1 MLFFDFE
8 KIFLLAKGN
17 SKSIVQLI
25 RRMVSNP
32 EMCKPLLG
40 MSFIINESII
50 IDNPRKLSDRQLAE
64 YLGILS
70 FRSYAEYKFTG
81 DSSLDMQYLPTW
93 VHKSVVEENPLIA
106 INKSKLTFIEE
117 IKYG

>member
-17 SKSIVQLI
+17 SKSIVHLI
-25 RRMVSNP
+25 RRMAENP
-32 EMCKPLLG
+32 EANKPLLG
-40 MSFIINESII
+40 MSFIINESTI
-50 IDNPRKLSDRQLAE
+50 IDNNRKLSDRQLAE

-81 DSSLDMQYLPTW
+81 DPSLDMQYLPTW
-93 VHKSVVEENPLIA
+93 IPKQVVEENPLIA
-106 INKSKLTFIEE
+106 INKSKLNFIEE
-117 IKYG
+117 IQHG